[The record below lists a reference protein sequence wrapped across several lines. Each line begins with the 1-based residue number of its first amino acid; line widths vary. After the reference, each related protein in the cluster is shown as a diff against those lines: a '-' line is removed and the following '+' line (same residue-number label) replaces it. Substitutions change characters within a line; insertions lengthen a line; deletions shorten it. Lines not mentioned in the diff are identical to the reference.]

1 MSFGP
6 RNLVTLILVL
16 LVPAVVF
23 GEVPDINNCDISTR
37 ATEDVSVMICPACD
51 GYAFSAAQTLGGD
64 VTMDATIEVYIRN
77 NAGQPLDGI
86 SAGDIWLDDANLFFC
101 ADGNIADFDTD
112 TNGYT
117 EFDMPICGGG
127 CTQDFALGGYLA
139 GTPFN
144 ENPLPF
150 LQFNSS
156 DANGDLVVDL
166 IDLSGFT
173 QAYYADPPAA
183 YCFDYYWDNIMDL
196 RDLALFA
203 QHYGHECAN

>member
-51 GYAFSAAQTLGGD
+51 GYAFSAAQTFGGA
-64 VTMDATIEVYIRN
+64 TMDATIEVYIRN

-86 SAGDIWLDDANLFFC
+86 SAGDIWLDDASLFFC
-101 ADGNIADFDTD
+101 TDGNIADFDTD

-117 EFDMPICGGG
+117 EFDMPVCGGG
-127 CTQDFALGGYLA
+127 CTLDFALGGYLA

-144 ENPLPF
+144 ENPLPY
-150 LQFNSS
+150 LQFNSP
-156 DANGDLVVDL
+156 DFNGDLVVDL
-166 IDLSGFT
+166 IDLSGFAA
-173 QAYYADPPAA
+173 AYFVPAT
-183 YCFDYYWDNIMDL
+183 YCFDYYWDGLMTL
-196 RDLALFA
+196 QDLALFS
-203 QHYGHECAN
+203 QHYGDECAN